1 MLTKWSKILFF
12 VFAGI
17 YLISKSFYQYFVFDM
32 LVQYSVYAIIIAF
45 FCCLVYNFSILKQ
58 QNKNILF
65 VLPLLIIP
73 YVVYN
78 EMGNFYVY
86 RQLDEEGYQKQ
97 EITLG
102 ANNGKEVQV
111 LSGLTPG
118 DRIVTRGAYQVK
130 MASASAAIPGHT
142 HEH

>member
-45 FCCLVYNFSILKQ
+45 FCCLIYNFSIRKQ

>member
-1 MLTKWSKILFF
+1 MENVLSLPVSALT
-12 VFAGI
+12 
-17 YLISKSFYQYFVFDM
+17 
-32 LVQYSVYAIIIAF
+32 
-45 FCCLVYNFSILKQ
+45 
-58 QNKNILF
+58 
-65 VLPLLIIP
+65 
-73 YVVYN
+73 N

-97 EITLG
+97 EVTLG